1 KIYFEL
7 KSLLRFD
14 LIRTIAIKMKSRS
27 SYWDRSL
34 VNDLLDDLSN
44 YHHKLAVKVIK
55 ATDNPEDKVQTWA
68 CNDKDYIERYNSF
81 LDEMV
86 ASKLDLSKLIFII
99 RRIKVLAS

>member
-1 KIYFEL
+1 
-7 KSLLRFD
+7 
-14 LIRTIAIKMKSRS
+14 MKSRS
-27 SYWDRSL
+27 SYGDRSL

-44 YHHKLAVKVIK
+44 YHHKLAVEVIK
-55 ATDNPEDKVQTWA
+55 ATDNPKDKVQTWA